1 MSALAAHLAGDA
13 VLGVASAT
21 GLAARFAPVPGLL
34 PAAELLGAIVVL
46 CRQVKVNRCVSHTAV
61 HMRALIHLK

>member
-1 MSALAAHLAGDA
+1 MSEVAAQLTGDA
-13 VLGVASAT
+13 ILGVAKAT

-46 CRQVKVNRCVSHTAV
+46 CRQVKVNRCVSHAAV
-61 HMRALIHLK
+61 HMRALIYLQ